1 MMEPAATQPAP
12 VTAEAVMPL
21 LRMTGISKSFPG
33 VHALQDVSLEI
44 YPGECLALMGENGAG
59 KSTLMKVLS
68 GVYSPDAGTV
78 EIQGTQVTLTNPHQA
93 QQLGISIIYQE
104 FNLFPNM
111 SVEENVF
118 IGREPS
124 RGGVV
129 DRRTLRQNTR
139 ELLDRLGVRLH
150 PGAPVGD
157 LSVAQQQM
165 VEIAKALSYNARI
178 VIMDEPTSALTDTEV
193 TALFEI
199 IRGLKQQN
207 LGVIFISHRIEEVL
221 EIADRIE
228 VLRDGRNAGEI
239 LTADATQ
246 PGSCR

>member
-78 EIQGTQVTLTNPHQA
+78 EIQGSQVTLTNPHQA

-124 RGGVV
+124 RRRRGRSPHAPPEHPRIARPAGRPAPPGCAGRRSERGPTADGR
-129 DRRTLRQNTR
+129 DRQGTLLQRPHR
-139 ELLDRLGVRLH
+139 DHGRADLRPDR
-150 PGAPVGD
+150 
-157 LSVAQQQM
+157 
-165 VEIAKALSYNARI
+165 Y
-178 VIMDEPTSALTDTEV
+178 EV

-199 IRGLKQQN
+199 IRGLKQRN
-207 LGVIFISHRIEEVL
+207 LGVIFISHRIEEV
-221 EIADRIE
+221 ARDRGSI
-228 VLRDGRNAGEI
+228 RSC
-239 LTADATQ
+239 ATVVM
-246 PGSCR
+246 PAKS